1 MRRNWMKSKENTTKS
16 IKAKTAVK
24 YFSRECL
31 SVVVVVVVVFIVGK
45 INAISD
51 TTFNRNIFYVKNRTL

>member
-1 MRRNWMKSKENTTKS
+1 
-16 IKAKTAVK
+16 
-24 YFSRECL
+24 
-31 SVVVVVVVVFIVGK
+31 VVVVVFIVGK